1 MEQRAAIKFCFKLKK
16 TPSETLELLQ
26 TAYGNE
32 CLSRSKV
39 FEWYARFKA
48 GRESLADDPREGR
61 PSTSTT
67 DANIERVR
75 VAVASNPRATVE
87 MLSDELHISEGS
99 VHTILTG
106 KLGKS
111 KICAKFVPHF
121 LTPEQKIRRV
131 AASETLIKMADSD
144 PNFLDKIITGDESW
158 CFQYDP
164 STKRQSMEWRG
175 RDEERPTKIRAV
187 KSKIKTML
195 ITFFDTQGIIHRE
208 FVPPGQKVDAVF
220 YKSVLER
227 LLARIRRVRPNQYK
241 SGDWFLLHDNAP
253 AHTAILVAQ
262 FLAKRKVTV
271 ITHPPYSPDL
281 APADFFLFPKLK
293 NAMKGGR
300 FDDVPD
306 IQRNVTRIMN
316 SIPAEQFK
324 RAFRHLYERSKI
336 CVEREG
342 LYVEN

>member
-1 MEQRAAIKFCFKLKK
+1 MM
-16 TPSETLELLQ
+16 Q
-26 TAYGNE
+26 TAYGND

-48 GRESLADDPREGR
+48 GRESLEDDPREGR

-75 VAVASNPRATVE
+75 VAVASNPRATVA
-87 MLSDELHISEGS
+87 MLADELNISEGS
-99 VHTILTG
+99 VHAILTE
-106 KLGKS
+106 KLGKN

-121 LTPEQKIRRV
+121 LTPEQKSRRV
-131 AASETLIKMADSD
+131 DASKTLLEMADSD

-175 RDEERPTKIRAV
+175 RDEGRPTKIRAV

-195 ITFFDTQGIIHRE
+195 ITFFDSQGIIHKE
-208 FVPPGQKVDAVF
+208 FVPPGQTINATF
-220 YKSVLER
+220 YKCVLER
-227 LLARIRRVRPNQYK
+227 LLARIRRVRPDQYR

-262 FLAKRKVTV
+262 FLAKRKVTA

-293 NAMKGGR
+293 NAMKGDH
-300 FDDVPD
+300 FADIPD
-306 IQRNVTRIMN
+306 IQRNVTQIMN
-316 SIPAEQFK
+316 TIPTEQFK
-324 RAFRHLYERSKI
+324 RAFQHLYDRSKI
-336 CVEREG
+336 CIERGG

>member
-39 FEWYARFKA
+39 FEWYAVSK
-48 GRESLADDPREGR
+48 
-61 PSTSTT
+61 PS
-67 DANIERVR
+67 
-75 VAVASNPRATVE
+75 
-87 MLSDELHISEGS
+87 
-99 VHTILTG
+99 
-106 KLGKS
+106 K
-111 KICAKFVPHF
+111 
-121 LTPEQKIRRV
+121 
-131 AASETLIKMADSD
+131 
-144 PNFLDKIITGDESW
+144 
-158 CFQYDP
+158 
-164 STKRQSMEWRG
+164 
-175 RDEERPTKIRAV
+175 
-187 KSKIKTML
+187 KIKTML

-300 FDDVPD
+300 FDNVPD

>member
-121 LTPEQKIRRV
+121 LTPEQKMCSLMSIV
-131 AASETLIKMADSD
+131 SINCL
-144 PNFLDKIITGDESW
+144 P
-158 CFQYDP
+158 
-164 STKRQSMEWRG
+164 EWSR
-175 RDEERPTKIRAV
+175 
-187 KSKIKTML
+187 
-195 ITFFDTQGIIHRE
+195 
-208 FVPPGQKVDAVF
+208 
-220 YKSVLER
+220 
-227 LLARIRRVRPNQYK
+227 
-241 SGDWFLLHDNAP
+241 
-253 AHTAILVAQ
+253 
-262 FLAKRKVTV
+262 
-271 ITHPPYSPDL
+271 
-281 APADFFLFPKLK
+281 
-293 NAMKGGR
+293 
-300 FDDVPD
+300 
-306 IQRNVTRIMN
+306 
-316 SIPAEQFK
+316 
-324 RAFRHLYERSKI
+324 
-336 CVEREG
+336 
-342 LYVEN
+342 

>member
-131 AASETLIKMADSD
+131 AASETLIEMADSD

-164 STKRQSMEWRG
+164 STKR
-175 RDEERPTKIRAV
+175 
-187 KSKIKTML
+187 
-195 ITFFDTQGIIHRE
+195 
-208 FVPPGQKVDAVF
+208 
-220 YKSVLER
+220 
-227 LLARIRRVRPNQYK
+227 
-241 SGDWFLLHDNAP
+241 
-253 AHTAILVAQ
+253 
-262 FLAKRKVTV
+262 
-271 ITHPPYSPDL
+271 
-281 APADFFLFPKLK
+281 
-293 NAMKGGR
+293 
-300 FDDVPD
+300 
-306 IQRNVTRIMN
+306 
-316 SIPAEQFK
+316 
-324 RAFRHLYERSKI
+324 
-336 CVEREG
+336 
-342 LYVEN
+342 

>member
-16 TPSETLELLQ
+16 TASETLELLQ

-48 GRESLADDPREGR
+48 GRESLADDPREGC

-67 DANIERVR
+67 DGNIERVR
-75 VAVASNPRATVE
+75 VAVSSNPRATVE
-87 MLSDELHISEGS
+87 MLADELHISEGS
-99 VHTILTG
+99 VHTILTE
-106 KLGKS
+106 KLGK
-111 KICAKFVPHF
+111 
-121 LTPEQKIRRV
+121 
-131 AASETLIKMADSD
+131 
-144 PNFLDKIITGDESW
+144 N
-158 CFQYDP
+158 
-164 STKRQSMEWRG
+164 
-175 RDEERPTKIRAV
+175 
-187 KSKIKTML
+187 
-195 ITFFDTQGIIHRE
+195 
-208 FVPPGQKVDAVF
+208 
-220 YKSVLER
+220 
-227 LLARIRRVRPNQYK
+227 
-241 SGDWFLLHDNAP
+241 LLHDNAP

-293 NAMKGGR
+293 NAMKGDR

>member
-48 GRESLADDPREGR
+48 ARFKAR
-61 PSTSTT
+61 P
-67 DANIERVR
+67 
-75 VAVASNPRATVE
+75 
-87 MLSDELHISEGS
+87 L
-99 VHTILTG
+99 
-106 KLGKS
+106 
-111 KICAKFVPHF
+111 
-121 LTPEQKIRRV
+121 
-131 AASETLIKMADSD
+131 
-144 PNFLDKIITGDESW
+144 
-158 CFQYDP
+158 
-164 STKRQSMEWRG
+164 
-175 RDEERPTKIRAV
+175 
-187 KSKIKTML
+187 
-195 ITFFDTQGIIHRE
+195 
-208 FVPPGQKVDAVF
+208 DAVF

-293 NAMKGGR
+293 NAMKGDR

-324 RAFRHLYERSKI
+324 RAFRHLYERFKNLCGKRRPI
-336 CVEREG
+336 CRK
-342 LYVEN
+342 LINIF